1 MDKRNFIK
9 TLGALSVSSLVS
21 ASELSKIKSVSHNL
35 PKTRSDEELWATIR
49 SHYTLKDDYINLES
63 GYYSIIPNPV
73 LEHFIKHVRHVNI
86 EGSYY
91 MRNDLKK
98 NKDRVISELADLV
111 GSTSDQIAIT
121 RNTTESLDL
130 VISGFQWEKG
140 DEAIYAKQDYGSM
153 KEMFEQIS
161 SRYGVKNKIVS
172 VPNHP
177 KNDEEIVSI
186 YENQI
191 TDKTK
196 LIMVCHMINITGQIL
211 PIKKICEM
219 AHSYGVEV
227 MVDGAHCVGH
237 FDFSIDEFNCDYYGS
252 SLHKWL
258 ATPLGAG
265 LLYVNRNNTHKIW
278 PLLANGNTNKN
289 DIKRLN
295 HIGTHPV
302 HTDLAIS
309 NSIDYTNWIGMKKKE
324 KRMRYLQRYWSDKLR
339 SIENVIVNTP
349 EDLNRSCG
357 IGNVGLSNMS
367 PSAMSKVL
375 FEKYK
380 IFTVAIDY
388 ANVKGCRI
396 SPNIFT
402 TTNELDQFIIAVQG
416 NGKFVIYDLIIIN
429 SSA

>member
-21 ASELSKIKSVSHNL
+21 ASELTKIKSVSNSL

-186 YENQI
+186 YESQI

-402 TTNELDQFIIAVQG
+402 TTYELDQFVIAVQEMA
-416 NGKFVIYDLIIIN
+416 N
-429 SSA
+429 S

>member
-21 ASELSKIKSVSHNL
+21 ASELTKIKSVSHSL
-35 PKTRSDEELWATIR
+35 PKTRSDKELWATIR

-186 YENQI
+186 YESQI

-219 AHSYGVEV
+219 AHTYGVEV

-278 PLLANGNTNKN
+278 PLLANGNTNRN

-402 TTNELDQFIIAVQG
+402 TTYELDQFVIAVQEMA
-416 NGKFVIYDLIIIN
+416 N
-429 SSA
+429 S

>member
-1 MDKRNFIK
+1 MDKRRFIK
-9 TLGALSVSSLVS
+9 SLGALSFSPLVS
-21 ASELSKIKSVSHNL
+21 ASELSELKPLSKNL
-35 PKTRSDEELWATIR
+35 PVINNEDELWKTVR
-49 SHYTLKDDYINLES
+49 SHYTLKDEYINLES
-63 GYYSIIPNPV
+63 GYYNIIPDPI
-73 LEHFIKHVRHVNI
+73 LDHFINHVKHVNI

-91 MRNDLKK
+91 MRKDLNK
-98 NKDRVISELADLV
+98 NKDRVTSELANLV
-111 GSTSDQIAIT
+111 GSTPDQIAIT
-121 RNTTESLDL
+121 RNATESLDL
-130 VISGFQWEKG
+130 VISGFPWKKG
-140 DEAIYAKQDYGSM
+140 DEAIYAKQDYGTM

-161 SRYGVKNKIVS
+161 DRYGVVNKIIS

-177 KNDEEIVSI
+177 KNDEEIVSL
-186 YENQI
+186 YESQI
-191 TDKTK
+191 TSKTK

-237 FDFSIDEFNCDYYGS
+237 FDFSIDDFNCDYYGS

-265 LLYVNRNNTHKIW
+265 LLYVNKNKTHRIW
-278 PLLANGNTNKN
+278 PLLANGNTDKS

-309 NSIDYTNWIGMKKKE
+309 NSIDYIKWIGMERKE
-324 KRMRYLQRYWSDKLR
+324 NRMRFLQRYWSDQLR
-339 SIENVIVNTP
+339 DIKNVVVNTP
-349 EDLNRSCG
+349 IDMQRSCG
-357 IGNVGLSNMS
+357 IGNVGLTNMS
-367 PSAMSKVL
+367 PSKMENIL
-375 FEKYK
+375 FDKYN

-402 TTNELDQFIIAVQG
+402 TTEELDIFVKAV
-416 NGKFVIYDLIIIN
+416 KEMSLV
-429 SSA
+429 

>member
-1 MDKRNFIK
+1 MDKRRFIK
-9 TLGALSVSSLVS
+9 SLGALSFSPLIS
-21 ASELSKIKSVSHNL
+21 ASELSDFKPISKNL
-35 PKTRSDEELWATIR
+35 PVINNEDELWKTVR
-49 SHYTLKDDYINLES
+49 SHYTLKDEYINLES
-63 GYYSIIPNPV
+63 GYYNIIPDPI
-73 LEHFIKHVRHVNI
+73 LDHFINHVRHVNI

-91 MRNDLKK
+91 MRKALNK
-98 NKDRVISELADLV
+98 NKDRVTSELANLV
-111 GSTSDQIAIT
+111 GSTPDQIAIT
-121 RNTTESLDL
+121 RNATESLDL
-130 VISGFQWEKG
+130 VISGFPWKKG
-140 DEAIYAKQDYGSM
+140 DEAIYAKQDYGTM

-161 SRYGVKNKIVS
+161 DRYGVVNKIIS

-177 KNDEEIVSI
+177 KNDEEIVSL
-186 YENQI
+186 YESQI
-191 TDKTK
+191 TSKTK

-237 FDFSIDEFNCDYYGS
+237 FDFSIDDFNCDYYGS

-265 LLYVNRNNTHKIW
+265 LLYVNKNKTHRIW
-278 PLLANGNTNKN
+278 PLLANGNTDKS

-309 NSIDYTNWIGMKKKE
+309 NSIDYIKWIGMERKE
-324 KRMRYLQRYWSDKLR
+324 NRMRFLQRYWSDQLR
-339 SIENVIVNTP
+339 NIKNVVVNTP
-349 EDLNRSCG
+349 IDMQRSCG
-357 IGNVGLSNMS
+357 IGNVGLTNMS
-367 PSAMSKVL
+367 PSKMENIL
-375 FEKYK
+375 FDKYN

-402 TTNELDQFIIAVQG
+402 TTEELDIFVKAV
-416 NGKFVIYDLIIIN
+416 KEMSLV
-429 SSA
+429 

>member
-1 MDKRNFIK
+1 MKKRDFIK
-9 TLGALSVSSLVS
+9 NLGAFGLLPFRANISLNNTVLPEERINTEGY
-21 ASELSKIKSVSHNL
+21 SE
-35 PKTRSDEELWATIR
+35 DEFWSLIR
-49 SHYTLKDDYINLES
+49 SQYKLHPDFINLES
-63 GYYSIIPNPV
+63 GYYNIIPDPI
-73 LEHFIKHVRHVNI
+73 LDHFINHVRHVNI

-91 MRNDLKK
+91 MRKALNK
-98 NKDRVISELADLV
+98 NKDRVTTELANLV
-111 GSTSDQIAIT
+111 GSTPDQIAIT
-121 RNTTESLDL
+121 RNATESLDL
-130 VISGFQWEKG
+130 VISGFPWKKG
-140 DEAIYAKQDYGSM
+140 DEAIYAKQDYGTM

-161 SRYGVKNKIVS
+161 DRYGVVNKIIS

-177 KNDEEIVSI
+177 KNDEEIVSL
-186 YENQI
+186 YESQI
-191 TDKTK
+191 TSKTK

-237 FDFSIDEFNCDYYGS
+237 FDFSIDDFNCDYYGS

-265 LLYVNRNNTHKIW
+265 LLYVNKNKTHRIW
-278 PLLANGNTNKN
+278 PLLANGNTDKS

-309 NSIDYTNWIGMKKKE
+309 NSIDYIKWIGMERKE
-324 KRMRYLQRYWSDKLR
+324 NRMRFLQRYWSDQLR
-339 SIENVIVNTP
+339 NIKNVVVNTP
-349 EDLNRSCG
+349 IDMQRSCG
-357 IGNVGLSNMS
+357 IGNVGLTNMS
-367 PSAMSKVL
+367 PSKMENIL
-375 FEKYK
+375 FDKYN

-402 TTNELDQFIIAVQG
+402 TTEELDIFVKAV
-416 NGKFVIYDLIIIN
+416 KEMSLV
-429 SSA
+429 

>member
-21 ASELSKIKSVSHNL
+21 ASELTKIKSVSLSL
-35 PKTRSDEELWATIR
+35 PNTKSDEELWTTVR

-73 LEHFIKHVRHVNI
+73 LEHFIKHVKHVNI

-91 MRNDLKK
+91 MRNDLNK
-98 NKDRVISELADLV
+98 NKDRVISELAKLV
-111 GSTSDQIAIT
+111 GSTSDQIGIT
-121 RNTTESLDL
+121 RNATESLDL
-130 VISGFQWEKG
+130 VISGFQWERG
-140 DEAIYAKQDYGSM
+140 DEAIYAKQDYGTM

-161 SRYGVKNKIVS
+161 SRYGVKTKIVS

-186 YENQI
+186 YESQI

-196 LIMVCHMINITGQIL
+196 LIMICHMINITGQIL
-211 PIKKICEM
+211 PVKKICEM

-265 LLYVNRNNTHKIW
+265 LLYVNKKNTHKIW
-278 PLLANGNTNKN
+278 PLLANGNTNKK

-339 SIENVIVNTP
+339 TVKNVIVNTP

-367 PSAMSKVL
+367 PSQMSNVL

-402 TTNELDQFIIAVQG
+402 TINELDQFISAVKEMA
-416 NGKFVIYDLIIIN
+416 NT
-429 SSA
+429 

>member
-1 MDKRNFIK
+1 MDKRRFIK
-9 TLGALSVSSLVS
+9 SLGALSFSPLIS
-21 ASELSKIKSVSHNL
+21 ASELSDFQPISKNL
-35 PKTRSDEELWATIR
+35 PFINNEDELWKTVR
-49 SHYTLKDDYINLES
+49 SHYTLKDEYINLES
-63 GYYSIIPNPV
+63 GYYNIIPNPI
-73 LEHFIKHVRHVNI
+73 LDHFISHVKHVNI

-91 MRNDLKK
+91 MRKDLNK
-98 NKDRVISELADLV
+98 NKDRVTSELANLV
-111 GSTSDQIAIT
+111 GSTPDQIAIT
-121 RNTTESLDL
+121 RNATESLDL
-130 VISGFQWEKG
+130 VISGFPWKKG
-140 DEAIYAKQDYGSM
+140 DEAIYAKQDYGTM

-161 SRYGVKNKIVS
+161 DRYGVVNKIIS

-177 KNDEEIVSI
+177 KNDEEIVSL
-186 YENQI
+186 YEGQI
-191 TDKTK
+191 TSKTK

-265 LLYVNRNNTHKIW
+265 LLYVNKNKTHRIW
-278 PLLANGNTNKN
+278 PLLANGNTDKT

-309 NSIDYTNWIGMKKKE
+309 NSIDYLKWIGMERKE
-324 KRMRYLQRYWSDKLR
+324 KRMRFLQRYWSDKLR
-339 SIENVIVNTP
+339 NVRNVIVNTP
-349 EDLNRSCG
+349 QDIDRSCG
-357 IGNVGLSNMS
+357 IGNVGLTNMS
-367 PSAMSKVL
+367 PSRMEDLL
-375 FEKYK
+375 FEKYN

-402 TTNELDQFIIAVQG
+402 TTEELDSFVKAV
-416 NGKFVIYDLIIIN
+416 KEMALV
-429 SSA
+429 

>member
-21 ASELSKIKSVSHNL
+21 ASELTKIKSVSHSL

-153 KEMFEQIS
+153 KEMLEQIS
-161 SRYGVKNKIVS
+161 LRYGVKNKIVS

-186 YENQI
+186 YESQI

-219 AHSYGVEV
+219 AHGYGVEV

-237 FDFSIDEFNCDYYGS
+237 FDFSIDEYNCDYYGS

-339 SIENVIVNTP
+339 TIENIIVNTP

-402 TTNELDQFIIAVQG
+402 TTNELDQFVIAVQEMA
-416 NGKFVIYDLIIIN
+416 N
-429 SSA
+429 S

>member
-9 TLGALSVSSLVS
+9 TLGALSVSSLVP
-21 ASELSKIKSVSHNL
+21 ASELTKIKSVSYSL
-35 PKTRSDEELWATIR
+35 PNTKSDEELWTTVR

-73 LEHFIKHVRHVNI
+73 LEHFIKHVKHVNI

-91 MRNDLKK
+91 MRNDLNK
-98 NKDRVISELADLV
+98 NKDRVITELAKLV
-111 GSTSDQIAIT
+111 GSTSDQIGIT
-121 RNTTESLDL
+121 RNATESLDL
-130 VISGFQWEKG
+130 VISGFQWERG
-140 DEAIYAKQDYGSM
+140 DEAIYAKQDYGTM

-161 SRYGVKNKIVS
+161 SRYGVKTKIVS

-186 YENQI
+186 YESQI

-196 LIMVCHMINITGQIL
+196 LIMICHMINITGQIL
-211 PIKKICEM
+211 PVKKICEM

-265 LLYVNRNNTHKIW
+265 LLYINKNNTHKIW
-278 PLLANGNTNKN
+278 PLLANGNTNKK

-309 NSIDYTNWIGMKKKE
+309 NSIDYTNWIGIKKKE

-339 SIENVIVNTP
+339 IIENIIINTP
-349 EDLNRSCG
+349 EDIDRSCG
-357 IGNVGLSNMS
+357 IGNVGLTNMS
-367 PSAMSKVL
+367 PSQMSKVL

-402 TTNELDQFIIAVQG
+402 TTNELDQFVSAVKEMA
-416 NGKFVIYDLIIIN
+416 NT
-429 SSA
+429 

>member
-1 MDKRNFIK
+1 MDKRRFIK
-9 TLGALSVSSLVS
+9 SLGALSFSPLIS
-21 ASELSKIKSVSHNL
+21 ANQLSDFKPISKIL
-35 PKTRSDEELWATIR
+35 PVINNEDKLWDTVR
-49 SHYTLKDDYINLES
+49 SHYTLKEEYINLES
-63 GYYSIIPNPV
+63 GYYNIIPNPI
-73 LEHFIKHVRHVNI
+73 LEHFINHVKHVNI
-86 EGSYY
+86 EGSFY
-91 MRNDLKK
+91 MRKNLNK
-98 NKDRVISELADLV
+98 NKDRVTHELANLV
-111 GSTSDQIAIT
+111 GSSPDQIAIT
-121 RNTTESLDL
+121 RNATESLDL
-130 VISGFQWEKG
+130 VISGFPWKKG
-140 DEAIYAKQDYGSM
+140 DEAIYAKQDYGTM

-161 SRYGVKNKIVS
+161 NRYGVVNKVIS

-177 KNDEEIVSI
+177 KNDEEIVSL
-186 YENQI
+186 YESQI
-191 TDKTK
+191 TSKTK

-219 AHSYGVEV
+219 AHNYGVEV

-237 FDFSIDEFNCDYYGS
+237 FDFSIDDFNCDYYGS

-265 LLYVNRNNTHKIW
+265 LLYVNKNKTHKIW
-278 PLLANGNTNKN
+278 PLLANGNTNKS

-309 NSIDYTNWIGMKKKE
+309 NSIDYLKWIGMERKE
-324 KRMRYLQRYWSDKLR
+324 KRMRFLQRYWSNKLR
-339 SIENVIVNTP
+339 NVKNVIVNTP
-349 EDLNRSCG
+349 LDIDRSCG
-357 IGNVGLSNMS
+357 IGNVGLTNMS
-367 PSAMSKVL
+367 PSKMEDLL

-402 TTNELDQFIIAVQG
+402 TTKELDSFVDAV
-416 NGKFVIYDLIIIN
+416 KELSLV
-429 SSA
+429 

>member
-1 MDKRNFIK
+1 MDKRRFIK
-9 TLGALSVSSLVS
+9 SLGALSFSPLIS
-21 ASELSKIKSVSHNL
+21 ANEISDFKPMSKTL
-35 PKTRSDEELWATIR
+35 PVINNEDEFWKTVR
-49 SHYTLKDDYINLES
+49 SHYTLKEEYINLES
-63 GYYSIIPNPV
+63 GYYNIIPNPI
-73 LEHFIKHVRHVNI
+73 LEHFINHVRHVNI
-86 EGSYY
+86 EGSFY
-91 MRNDLKK
+91 MRNDLNK
-98 NKDRVISELADLV
+98 NKDRVTSELANIV

-121 RNTTESLDL
+121 RNATESLDL
-130 VISGFQWEKG
+130 VISGFPWKKG
-140 DEAIYAKQDYGSM
+140 DEAIYAKQDYGTM

-161 SRYGVKNKIVS
+161 NRYGVVNKIIS
-172 VPNHP
+172 IPNHP
-177 KNDEEIVSI
+177 KNDEEIVSL
-186 YENQI
+186 YEGQI
-191 TDKTK
+191 TNKTK

-237 FDFSIDEFNCDYYGS
+237 FDFSIDDFNCDYYGS

-265 LLYVNRNNTHKIW
+265 LLYVNKNKTHRIW
-278 PLLANGNTNKN
+278 PLLANGNTDKS

-309 NSIDYTNWIGMKKKE
+309 NSIDYLKWIGMERKE
-324 KRMRYLQRYWSDKLR
+324 KRMRFLQRYWSDKLR
-339 SIENVIVNTP
+339 NVKNVIVNTP
-349 EDLNRSCG
+349 VDIDRSCG
-357 IGNVGLSNMS
+357 IGNVGLTNLS
-367 PSAMSKVL
+367 PSKMEDLL

-402 TTNELDQFIIAVQG
+402 TTKELDSFVEAV
-416 NGKFVIYDLIIIN
+416 KELSLV
-429 SSA
+429 

>member
-1 MDKRNFIK
+1 MDKRRFIK
-9 TLGALSVSSLVS
+9 SLGALSFSPLIF
-21 ASELSKIKSVSHNL
+21 ANELTDFKPISKTL
-35 PKTRSDEELWATIR
+35 PFVNNEDKLWKTVR
-49 SHYTLKDDYINLES
+49 SHYTLKEEYINLES
-63 GYYSIIPNPV
+63 GYYNIIPNPI
-73 LEHFIKHVRHVNI
+73 LEHFINHVKHVNI
-86 EGSYY
+86 EGSFY
-91 MRNDLKK
+91 MRKNLNK
-98 NKDRVISELADLV
+98 NKDRVTRELAKLV
-111 GSTSDQIAIT
+111 GSSPDQIAIT
-121 RNTTESLDL
+121 RNATESLDL
-130 VISGFQWEKG
+130 VISGFPGKKG
-140 DEAIYAKQDYGSM
+140 DEAIYAKQDYGTM

-161 SRYGVKNKIVS
+161 NRYGVVNKVIS

-177 KNDEEIVSI
+177 KNDEEIVSL
-186 YENQI
+186 YESQI
-191 TDKTK
+191 TSKTK

-219 AHSYGVEV
+219 AHNYGVEV

-237 FDFSIDEFNCDYYGS
+237 FDFSIDDFNCDYYGS

-265 LLYVNRNNTHKIW
+265 LLYVNKNKTHKIW
-278 PLLANGNTNKN
+278 PLLANGNTNKS

-309 NSIDYTNWIGMKKKE
+309 NSIDYLKWIGMERKE
-324 KRMRYLQRYWSDKLR
+324 KRMRFLQRYWSDKLR
-339 SIENVIVNTP
+339 NVKNVIVNTP
-349 EDLNRSCG
+349 LDIDRSCG
-357 IGNVGLSNMS
+357 IGNVGLTNMS
-367 PSAMSKVL
+367 PSKMEDLL

-402 TTNELDQFIIAVQG
+402 TTKELDSFVDAV
-416 NGKFVIYDLIIIN
+416 KELSLV
-429 SSA
+429 

>member
-1 MDKRNFIK
+1 MDKRRFIK
-9 TLGALSVSSLVS
+9 SLGALSFSPLIS
-21 ASELSKIKSVSHNL
+21 ANEISDFKPISKTL
-35 PKTRSDEELWATIR
+35 PVINNEDEFWKTVR
-49 SHYTLKDDYINLES
+49 SHYTLKEEYINLES
-63 GYYSIIPNPV
+63 GYYNIIPNPI
-73 LEHFIKHVRHVNI
+73 LEHFINHVKHINI
-86 EGSYY
+86 EGSFY
-91 MRNDLKK
+91 MRNDLNK
-98 NKDRVISELADLV
+98 NKDRVTTELASLV
-111 GSTSDQIAIT
+111 GASPDQIAIT
-121 RNTTESLDL
+121 RNATESLDL
-130 VISGFQWEKG
+130 VISGFPWEKG
-140 DEAIYAKQDYGSM
+140 DEAIYAKQDYGTM

-161 SRYGVKNKIVS
+161 NRYGVVNKIIS

-177 KNDEEIVSI
+177 KSDEEIVSL
-186 YENQI
+186 YESQI
-191 TDKTK
+191 TSKTK

-211 PIKKICEM
+211 PIKKICDM

-237 FDFSIDEFNCDYYGS
+237 FDFSIDDFNCDYYGS

-265 LLYVNRNNTHKIW
+265 LLYVNKNKTHKIW
-278 PLLANGNTNKN
+278 PLLANGNTDKT

-309 NSIDYTNWIGMKKKE
+309 NSIDYLKWIGMERKE
-324 KRMRYLQRYWSDKLR
+324 KRMRFLQRYWSDKLR
-339 SIENVIVNTP
+339 NVKNVIVNTP
-349 EDLNRSCG
+349 LDIDRSCG
-357 IGNVGLSNMS
+357 IGNVGLTNIS
-367 PSAMSKVL
+367 PSKMEDLL

-402 TTNELDQFIIAVQG
+402 TTKELDSFVEAV
-416 NGKFVIYDLIIIN
+416 KEL
-429 SSA
+429 SLA

>member
-1 MDKRNFIK
+1 M
-9 TLGALSVSSLVS
+9 GALSFSPLIS
-21 ASELSKIKSVSHNL
+21 ASELSDFKPISKNL
-35 PKTRSDEELWATIR
+35 PVINNEDELWKTVR
-49 SHYTLKDDYINLES
+49 SHYTLKDEYINLES
-63 GYYSIIPNPV
+63 GYYNIIPNPI
-73 LEHFIKHVRHVNI
+73 LDHFINHVKHVNI

-91 MRNDLKK
+91 MRKDLNK
-98 NKDRVISELADLV
+98 NKDRVTSELANLV
-111 GSTSDQIAIT
+111 GSTPDQIAIT
-121 RNTTESLDL
+121 RNATESLDL
-130 VISGFQWEKG
+130 VISGFPWKKG
-140 DEAIYAKQDYGSM
+140 DEAIYAKQDYGTM

-161 SRYGVKNKIVS
+161 DRYGVVNKIIS

-177 KNDEEIVSI
+177 KNDEEIVSL
-186 YENQI
+186 YEGQI
-191 TDKTK
+191 TSKTK

-265 LLYVNRNNTHKIW
+265 LLYVNKNKTHRIW
-278 PLLANGNTNKN
+278 PLLANGNTDKT

-309 NSIDYTNWIGMKKKE
+309 NSIDYLKWIGMERKE
-324 KRMRYLQRYWSDKLR
+324 KRMRFLQRYWSDKLR
-339 SIENVIVNTP
+339 NVKNVIVNTP
-349 EDLNRSCG
+349 KDIERSCG
-357 IGNVGLSNMS
+357 IGNVGLTNMS
-367 PSAMSKVL
+367 PSRMEDLL
-375 FEKYK
+375 FEKYN

-402 TTNELDQFIIAVQG
+402 TTEELDSFVKAV
-416 NGKFVIYDLIIIN
+416 KEMALV
-429 SSA
+429 

>member
-1 MDKRNFIK
+1 MDKRRFIK
-9 TLGALSVSSLVS
+9 SLGALSFSPLIF
-21 ASELSKIKSVSHNL
+21 ANELTDFKPISKTLQFINNEDKL
-35 PKTRSDEELWATIR
+35 WKTVR
-49 SHYTLKDDYINLES
+49 SHYTLKEEYINLES
-63 GYYSIIPNPV
+63 GYYNIIPNPI
-73 LEHFIKHVRHVNI
+73 LEHFINHVKHVNI
-86 EGSYY
+86 EGSFY
-91 MRNDLKK
+91 MRKDLNK
-98 NKDRVISELADLV
+98 NKDRVTNELANLV
-111 GSTSDQIAIT
+111 GSSPDQIAIT
-121 RNTTESLDL
+121 RNATESLDL
-130 VISGFQWEKG
+130 VISGFPWKKG
-140 DEAIYAKQDYGSM
+140 DEAIYAKQDYGTM

-161 SRYGVKNKIVS
+161 NRYGVVNKVIS

-177 KNDEEIVSI
+177 KNDEEIVSL
-186 YENQI
+186 YESQI
-191 TDKTK
+191 TSKTK

-219 AHSYGVEV
+219 AHNYGVEV

-237 FDFSIDEFNCDYYGS
+237 FDFSIDDFNCDYYGS

-265 LLYVNRNNTHKIW
+265 LLYVNKNKTHKIW
-278 PLLANGNTNKN
+278 PLLANGNTNKS

-309 NSIDYTNWIGMKKKE
+309 NSIDYLKWIGMERKE
-324 KRMRYLQRYWSDKLR
+324 KRMRFLQRYWSDKLR
-339 SIENVIVNTP
+339 NVNNVIVNTP
-349 EDLNRSCG
+349 LDIERSCG
-357 IGNVGLSNMS
+357 IGNVGLTNMS
-367 PSAMSKVL
+367 PSKMEDLL

-402 TTNELDQFIIAVQG
+402 TTKELDIFVEAV
-416 NGKFVIYDLIIIN
+416 KELSLV
-429 SSA
+429 

>member
-9 TLGALSVSSLVS
+9 TLGALSVSSVVS
-21 ASELSKIKSVSHNL
+21 PSELTKIKSISYSL
-35 PKTRSDEELWATIR
+35 PKIKSDEELWSTVR

-73 LEHFIKHVRHVNI
+73 LEHFIKHVKYVNI

-91 MRNDLKK
+91 MRNNLKK
-98 NKDRVISELADLV
+98 NKDRVISELAKLV
-111 GSTSDQIAIT
+111 GSTSDQIGIT

-130 VISGFQWEKG
+130 VISGYKWERG
-140 DEAIYAKQDYGSM
+140 DEAIYAKQDYGTM

-161 SRYGVKNKIVS
+161 LRYGVKTKIVS

-177 KNDEEIVSI
+177 KSDEEIISI
-186 YENQI
+186 YESQI

-196 LIMVCHMINITGQIL
+196 LIMICHMINITGQIL
-211 PIKKICEM
+211 PVKKICEM

-237 FDFSIDEFNCDYYGS
+237 FDFSIDELNCDYYGS

-258 ATPLGAG
+258 ANPLGAG
-265 LLYVNRNNTHKIW
+265 LLYINKNNTHKIW

-339 SIENVIVNTP
+339 IIENIIINTP
-349 EDLNRSCG
+349 EDIDRSCG
-357 IGNVGLSNMS
+357 IGNVGLTNMS
-367 PSAMSKVL
+367 PSQMSKVL

-402 TTNELDQFIIAVQG
+402 TTNELDQFVSAVKEMA
-416 NGKFVIYDLIIIN
+416 NT
-429 SSA
+429 

>member
-9 TLGALSVSSLVS
+9 TLGALSLSPLAS
-21 ASELSKIKSVSHNL
+21 ANRFNKLELISDKLPYIKN
-35 PKTRSDEELWATIR
+35 DEKLWETVR
-49 SHYTLKDDYINLES
+49 SHYTLKNEYINLES
-63 GYYSIIPNPV
+63 GYYNIIPNPV
-73 LEHFIKHVRHVNI
+73 LNHFIDHVKHVNI

-91 MRNDLKK
+91 MRNSLNDD
-98 NKDRVISELADLV
+98 KDRVTLELSELV
-111 GSTSDQIAIT
+111 GSTPDQIAIT
-121 RNTTESLDL
+121 RNATESLDL
-130 VISGFQWEKG
+130 IISGFPWKKG
-140 DEAIYAKQDYGSM
+140 DEAIYAKQDYGTM

-161 SRYGVKNKIVS
+161 NRYGVVNKIIS
-172 VPNHP
+172 IPNHP
-177 KNDEEIVSI
+177 KNDKEIVSL
-186 YENQI
+186 YESQI
-191 TDKTK
+191 TRKTK

-211 PIKKICEM
+211 PIKKICKM

-237 FDFSIDEFNCDYYGS
+237 FNFSIDELNCDYYGS

-265 LLYVNRNNTHKIW
+265 LLYVNKKSTHKIW
-278 PLLANGNTNKN
+278 PLLANGNINKK

-309 NSIDYTNWIGMKKKE
+309 NSIDYLNWIGIERKE
-324 KRMRYLQRYWSDKLR
+324 KRMRFLQRYWSDKLR
-339 SIENVIVNTP
+339 NQKNIVVNTP
-349 EDLNRSCG
+349 EDITRSCG
-357 IGNVGLSNMS
+357 IGNVGVTNIS
-367 PSAMSKVL
+367 PSQMSNLL
-375 FEKYK
+375 FDKYN

-402 TTNELDQFIIAVQG
+402 TIKELD
-416 NGKFVIYDLIIIN
+416 KFVDSVKEISKTLT
-429 SSA
+429 

>member
-1 MDKRNFIK
+1 MDKRRFIK
-9 TLGALSVSSLVS
+9 SLGALSFSPLIS
-21 ASELSKIKSVSHNL
+21 ASELSDFKPISKNL
-35 PKTRSDEELWATIR
+35 PVINNEDELWKTVR
-49 SHYTLKDDYINLES
+49 SHYTLKDEHINLES
-63 GYYSIIPNPV
+63 GYYNIIPDPI
-73 LEHFIKHVRHVNI
+73 LDHFINHVRHVNI

-91 MRNDLKK
+91 MRKALNK
-98 NKDRVISELADLV
+98 NKDRVTSELANLV
-111 GSTSDQIAIT
+111 GSTPDQIAIT
-121 RNTTESLDL
+121 RNATESLDL
-130 VISGFQWEKG
+130 VISGFPWKKG
-140 DEAIYAKQDYGSM
+140 DEAIYAKQDYGTM

-161 SRYGVKNKIVS
+161 ERYGVVNKIIS

-177 KNDEEIVSI
+177 KNDEEIVSL
-186 YENQI
+186 YESQI
-191 TDKTK
+191 TNKTK

-237 FDFSIDEFNCDYYGS
+237 FDFAIDDFNCDYYGS

-265 LLYVNRNNTHKIW
+265 LLYVNKNKTHRIW
-278 PLLANGNTNKN
+278 PLLANGNTDKS

-309 NSIDYTNWIGMKKKE
+309 NSIDYIKWIGMERKE
-324 KRMRYLQRYWSDKLR
+324 NRMRFLQRYWSDQLR
-339 SIENVIVNTP
+339 NIKNVVVNTP
-349 EDLNRSCG
+349 IDMQRSCG
-357 IGNVGLSNMS
+357 IGNVGLTNMS
-367 PSAMSKVL
+367 PSKMENIL
-375 FEKYK
+375 FDKYN

-402 TTNELDQFIIAVQG
+402 TTEELDIFVKAV
-416 NGKFVIYDLIIIN
+416 KEMSLV
-429 SSA
+429 

>member
-1 MDKRNFIK
+1 MDKRRFIK
-9 TLGALSVSSLVS
+9 SLGALSFLPLIS
-21 ASELSKIKSVSHNL
+21 ASELSDFKPISKNL
-35 PKTRSDEELWATIR
+35 PVINNEDELWKTVR
-49 SHYTLKDDYINLES
+49 SHYTLKDEYINLES
-63 GYYSIIPNPV
+63 GYYNIIPDPI
-73 LEHFIKHVRHVNI
+73 LDHFINHVKHVNV

-91 MRNDLKK
+91 MRKALNN
-98 NKDRVISELADLV
+98 NKDRVTSELANLV
-111 GSTSDQIAIT
+111 GSTPDQIAIT
-121 RNTTESLDL
+121 RNATESLDL
-130 VISGFQWEKG
+130 VISGFPWKKG
-140 DEAIYAKQDYGSM
+140 DEAVYAKQDYGTM

-161 SRYGVKNKIVS
+161 DRYGVVNKIIS

-177 KNDEEIVSI
+177 KNDEEIVSL
-186 YENQI
+186 YESQI
-191 TDKTK
+191 TSKTK

-237 FDFSIDEFNCDYYGS
+237 FDFSIDDFNCDYYGS

-265 LLYVNRNNTHKIW
+265 LLYVNKNKTHRIW
-278 PLLANGNTNKN
+278 PLLANGNTDKS

-309 NSIDYTNWIGMKKKE
+309 NSIDYIKWIGMDRKE
-324 KRMRYLQRYWSDKLR
+324 NRMRFLQRYWSDQLR
-339 SIENVIVNTP
+339 NIKNVVVNTP
-349 EDLNRSCG
+349 IDMQRSCG
-357 IGNVGLSNMS
+357 IGNVGLTNMS
-367 PSAMSKVL
+367 PSKMENIL
-375 FEKYK
+375 FDKYN

-402 TTNELDQFIIAVQG
+402 TMEELDIFVKAV
-416 NGKFVIYDLIIIN
+416 KEMSLV
-429 SSA
+429 